1 MTLKKYN
8 PTTPSLRNLITID
21 YKREQIWKGRPLK
34 LLTKRK
40 LNSGGRNTNGQ
51 ISSFHRG
58 GGHVNLYRAVDF
70 KRQLQDVLG
79 HVIRIEYDP
88 NRSAY
93 LALIAF
99 ENGSLSYIIAPE
111 GLKVNDEVLASS
123 SNELAIHLG
132 NSLIL
137 KNIPVGVF
145 LHNIELL
152 PNKGGQLARSAG
164 TYAKIIKKE
173 RDFCVIR
180 LNSGKQLELSNLCFA
195 SIGIVSKVNHRNIKI
210 GKAGRS
216 RWLNKRPT
224 VRGVAMNPI
233 DHPHGGGEGKTS
245 GGRCSVTPWGI
256 PTKGYR
262 TKRKKKIK

>member
-1 MTLKKYN
+1 M
-8 PTTPSLRNLITID
+8 
-21 YKREQIWKGRPLK
+21 
-34 LLTKRK
+34 
-40 LNSGGRNTNGQ
+40 
-51 ISSFHRG
+51 
-58 GGHVNLYRAVDF
+58 
-70 KRQLQDVLG
+70 
-79 HVIRIEYDP
+79 
-88 NRSAY
+88 
-93 LALIAF
+93 IAF

-224 VRGVAMNPI
+224 VRGVVMNPI